1 MDKLSSEE
9 VTFPPLSVACLSVM
23 LIYDDVYSER
33 HDGFKTDMWKDS
45 PQQSL
50 CYIKINVTLH
60 LV

>member
-1 MDKLSSEE
+1 MDRLSSEE

-45 PQQSL
+45 PF
-50 CYIKINVTLH
+50 
-60 LV
+60 